1 MDGYKRELQQR
12 AIVDRVLQ
20 DWTGAAA
27 QLEVLRQV
35 LVTTT
40 DFAYRDSLR
49 FSADALTAGAAALAA
64 RTPIVT
70 DTVLIRTG
78 LSDRLG
84 ETFCNPVYCAT
95 DAFARS
101 PKTKAALGIETLAV
115 RHPQAVF
122 VIGES
127 QGAVAALLRL
137 MASGEISPPLVVA
150 VPPNLMALTEAG
162 GDTTLSWQ
170 QSAVPHIV
178 TTDHRG
184 NALVAIAV
192 LQALVDLAW
201 QAYGRDF

>member
-1 MDGYKRELQQR
+1 MDGDKWELQQR
-12 AIVDRVLQ
+12 TIVDRVLQ

-27 QLEVLRQV
+27 QREVLRQV
-35 LVTTT
+35 LATTT
-40 DFAYRDSLR
+40 DLAYRDSLR
-49 FSADALTAGAAALAA
+49 FSADALAAGAAALAT
-64 RTPIVT
+64 RTPIVA

-101 PKTKAALGIETLAV
+101 TKTKTALGIETLAV
-115 RHPQAVF
+115 RHPQALF

-137 MASGEISPPLVVA
+137 MASEEISPPLVIA
-150 VPPNLMALTEAG
+150 VPPNLMALTAEG
-162 GDTTLSWQ
+162 GDLTLSLRR
-170 QSAVPHIV
+170 SEVPHIV

-184 NALVAIAV
+184 NPLVAIAV
-192 LQALVDLAW
+192 LQALVNLAW
-201 QAYGRDF
+201 QAYGQDF